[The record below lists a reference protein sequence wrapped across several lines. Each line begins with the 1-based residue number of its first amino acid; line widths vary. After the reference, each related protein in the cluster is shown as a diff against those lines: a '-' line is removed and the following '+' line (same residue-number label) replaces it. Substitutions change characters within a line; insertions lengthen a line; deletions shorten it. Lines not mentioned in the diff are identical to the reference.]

1 METNINKIINFK
13 IENINYFENIDNEYI
28 KYEEKL
34 LKKYKIEENIIQNE
48 DIEIIKKNIDLN
60 EGKTL
65 DINFFKELIKR
76 REIYDN
82 WKKLSNKL
90 IEKENIL
97 KKKKKKE
104 EKNINENELNII
116 IDDHNIPIDKNIN
129 EKTIPESSPI
139 NENIID
145 NNNIYNNEN
154 NLIPDKKIK
163 LKGIKKKND
172 YIKIDEETIDN
183 NGLTN
188 ENDIN
193 LKIDN
198 KNEKGFKKVN
208 IFNSI
213 NNENNRRLEVNIK
226 CISCIFL
233 IILIIILL
241 VFIIY
246 KIDKNNN

>member
-183 NGLTN
+183 NDLTN

>member
-163 LKGIKKKND
+163 LKGIKKND

-183 NGLTN
+183 NDLTN

>member
-28 KYEEKL
+28 KYEEKI
-34 LKKYKIEENIIQNE
+34 LKKYKIKENIIQNE

-183 NGLTN
+183 NDLTN

-213 NNENNRRLEVNIK
+213 NNENNRRLELNIK

>member
-129 EKTIPESSPI
+129 EKTIPESSSI

-163 LKGIKKKND
+163 LKGIKKND

-183 NGLTN
+183 NDLTN

-208 IFNSI
+208 IFP
-213 NNENNRRLEVNIK
+213 RRESRIPRSHPRCDWRRWRCCPRRSWKGLPR
-226 CISCIFL
+226 FHHR
-233 IILIIILL
+233 
-241 VFIIY
+241 
-246 KIDKNNN
+246 